1 MTLVQ
6 VVQLVLQ
13 GGTATAL
20 GLALAWIRD
29 LQAQIRT
36 FEAGRKDDS
45 SKIAVLYERLMS
57 EKAKNELLSESDEL
71 QS

>member
-1 MTLVQ
+1 MDILPVA
-6 VVQLVLQ
+6 QLILQ
-13 GGTATAL
+13 GGTLTAL

-45 SKIAVLYERLMS
+45 AKIAILYERLMN
-57 EKAKNELLSESDEL
+57 EKIQNRNKTEDEL
-71 QS
+71 Q